1 MKTFIFLALAFVLA
15 GSVAVI
21 SITSAPSSAR
31 AEQTASRDLLM
42 DDCCDRQQRVRPS
55 ACVAPGARIVGDHC
69 M

>member
-31 AEQTASRDLLM
+31 AEQTAS
-42 DDCCDRQQRVRPS
+42 Q
-55 ACVAPGARIVGDHC
+55 IY
-69 M
+69 